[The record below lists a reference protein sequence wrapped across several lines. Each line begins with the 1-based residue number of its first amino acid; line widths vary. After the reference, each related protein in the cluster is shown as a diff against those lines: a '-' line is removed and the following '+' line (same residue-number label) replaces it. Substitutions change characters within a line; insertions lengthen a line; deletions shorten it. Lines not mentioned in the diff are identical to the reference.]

1 MGIWVCKKFSAHAD
15 YCLCGRRAGRRCVG
29 QPEAAG
35 QRPRAGCRGP
45 RAAGG
50 ARISSFVIDKVG
62 SGRWRAPPSGLPV
75 RQRRRPRGLQR
86 GDRAPYLGYWG
97 LPRVPFLKPGDVCT
111 KNMPRAAVCC
121 PLRGNHLRIGTR
133 VLILLCR
140 NGCVPRH
147 PRAAFR
153 PWSMHG
159 MLKGCPVQD
168 LGAFP
173 RLILSLPVA
182 RTRLLSSI
190 PRGRAQP
197 EASSKKWQ
205 GPNQAAAF
213 VERIA
218 VVPQNCSK
226 YYTHRVIELCRA
238 KRCLRSV
245 E

>member
-1 MGIWVCKKFSAHAD
+1 M
-15 YCLCGRRAGRRCVG
+15 CGRRTGGRLGAAPRRPG
-29 QPEAAG
+29 KGPERAAG
-35 QRPRAGCRGP
+35 PSGP
-45 RAAGG
+45 RAPLVFRVSLSTKWAADAG
-50 ARISSFVIDKVG
+50 ARLHLDFLCD
-62 SGRWRAPPSGLPV
+62 SGAGHEGCSEETARHIWVTGGCLAFPSLA
-75 RQRRRPRGLQR
+75 RRRLHKKYARGR
-86 GDRAPYLGYWG
+86 R
-97 LPRVPFLKPGDVCT
+97 F
-111 KNMPRAAVCC
+111 AVRW
-121 PLRGNHLRIGTR
+121 RGNHLRIGTR

-197 EASSKKWQ
+197 EALSKKW
-205 GPNQAAAF
+205 GPNQGGRKRRTYRSRA
-213 VERIA
+213 
-218 VVPQNCSK
+218 SK
-226 YYTHRVIELCRA
+226 L
-238 KRCLRSV
+238 L
-245 E
+245 

>member
-1 MGIWVCKKFSAHAD
+1 M
-15 YCLCGRRAGRRCVG
+15 RR
-29 QPEAAG
+29 
-35 QRPRAGCRGP
+35 
-45 RAAGG
+45 
-50 ARISSFVIDKVG
+50 
-62 SGRWRAPPSGLPV
+62 
-75 RQRRRPRGLQR
+75 RRRPRGLQR

-97 LPRVPFLKPGDVCT
+97 LPRVPFLSPATSAQKIC
-111 KNMPRAAVCC
+111 PRRRFAVRW
-121 PLRGNHLRIGTR
+121 RGNHLRIGTR

-182 RTRLLSSI
+182 RTRLLSSV
-190 PRGRAQP
+190 PRQVAQNP
-197 EASSKKWQ
+197 MHSPNARQ

-218 VVPQNCSK
+218 VVSQNCSK